1 MRTIENHQ
9 CPAYLP
15 YTRLFDHRQRRSG
28 LVHGVRSRPDVDYAR
43 HLVGLS
49 PTSADEQFFSPEGWC
64 ERPKVEPYTFDFV
77 LTPNGRS
84 VPEDLSPSLLKLAV
98 VPDGYVIHNVTGV
111 RTQIVQRL
119 DGKGYDIRKLGQYHV
134 RPGHMVYV
142 NDSTIFPSP
151 GEEAN
156 LAQDELHRR
165 DTEVRLRLFT
175 ADVDSMLQVE
185 NSHLSQKGFD
195 ISVSGF
201 TARFGADLSSYVT
214 LDPKETPRLRTSE
227 GVAVHRHHGNLYGC
241 DPYEGDYLDS
251 MLVVRRGHCTFLEK
265 LLRARD
271 ASAAGIIIISDE
283 EAAIN
288 PTANTD
294 ELAVAGDLNDVAVIL
309 LPKKIGETFEELL
322 MASEQINPLQI
333 MIALQQAPGDG
344 GESGYAPVERGEQPK
359 DPNRILYIN
368 GLPLIN
374 TRLLV

>member
-1 MRTIENHQ
+1 
-9 CPAYLP
+9 
-15 YTRLFDHRQRRSG
+15 
-28 LVHGVRSRPDVDYAR
+28 
-43 HLVGLS
+43 
-49 PTSADEQFFSPEGWC
+49 
-64 ERPKVEPYTFDFV
+64 
-77 LTPNGRS
+77 
-84 VPEDLSPSLLKLAV
+84 
-98 VPDGYVIHNVTGV
+98 
-111 RTQIVQRL
+111 
-119 DGKGYDIRKLGQYHV
+119 
-134 RPGHMVYV
+134 
-142 NDSTIFPSP
+142 
-151 GEEAN
+151 
-156 LAQDELHRR
+156 
-165 DTEVRLRLFT
+165 
-175 ADVDSMLQVE
+175 MLQVE

-227 GVAVHRHHGNLYGC
+227 GVAVRRHHENLYGC
-241 DPYEGDYLDS
+241 DPYEGDYLYS